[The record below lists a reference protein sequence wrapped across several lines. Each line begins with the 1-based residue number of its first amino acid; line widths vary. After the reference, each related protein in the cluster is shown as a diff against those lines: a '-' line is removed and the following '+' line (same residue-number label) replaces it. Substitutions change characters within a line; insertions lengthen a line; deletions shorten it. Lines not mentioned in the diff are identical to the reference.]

1 MGIKLKNIY
10 GRAHNAELHQHRER
24 ISLDSHSAMQ
34 STVHQGRD
42 EVGGIDQVKR
52 DVDER
57 VTERRI
63 GRLLHGYDYGNR
75 LDNIRLTVEQHNDTI
90 KGDVLAGFSSLQSR
104 LDDFKSSIETSRRG
118 WQANFEERVHKK
130 LHSVE
135 SVLAEILKALPVPED
150 NTIKQTPIIA
160 LDPHIQPL
168 ACPRHPEV
176 NGEVP
181 ESTNVDQEDEAT
193 NLTVPLD
200 NTRKQAP
207 VTALNPHVQSLAC
220 PQHPEDQSL
229 TNGEG
234 PENTIIEQGDET
246 TNSTVPT
253 VVEEHLLTSSGRARS
268 GEETCG
274 VVQPQMANNY
284 LHGTEQG
291 TEELGV
297 DVLAEHLLKGFEE
310 DGELAECQLIS
321 IFRFTTVSSDT
332 TSPPSMLYLPTFPP
346 GDGLQSLQA
355 MHTVPTHHPT
365 RATLT
370 CCLVAKPEHT
380 SSSKKAQ
387 KIFVVHIGK
396 FRSVYWTNPL
406 FVGVKAWCYGAMFR
420 NPPLLLPSK
429 DHDASP
435 LLPSL
440 WSCSGVSCVG
450 MPLAPAHASLGLNLL
465 WLVLLSLAGN
475 CQYSPPYWWSTLIPT
490 PLGWSGRARGRRGR
504 AGVAGLCSFQG
515 VMGYSIRCRY
525 QVLAA
530 LLVVNPD
537 PDATGVVG
545 VGKRKAGQGRSG
557 KPVSLSRRG
566 GIFYSLSV
574 LRTIM
579 PTVVAELQ
587 WGRNV
592 NACTLHAIFT
602 HAFAYQIIPLFLLL
616 SHLNIAYRRVGQV
629 NNERKQGAREQDTE
643 VGSSGKASDRV
654 TDRQTPNQD
663 MDQRFVYDVRQLL
676 DGVAEEEFD

>member
-10 GRAHNAELHQHRER
+10 GRARDAELHQHRER

-42 EVGGIDQVKR
+42 EAGGIDQVKR

-57 VTERRI
+57 LQSFE
-63 GRLLHGYDYGNR
+63 DR
-75 LDNIRLTVEQHNDTI
+75 LDNIRLTVGQHNDTI

-160 LDPHIQPL
+160 LDPHVQPL
-168 ACPRHPEV
+168 ACPRRPEV

-181 ESTNVDQEDEAT
+181 ESTNVDREDEAT

-220 PQHPEDQSL
+220 PRHPEDQSL

-234 PENTIIEQGDET
+234 PENTIIERGDET

-274 VVQPQMANNY
+274 VVQPQTANNY

-297 DVLAEHLLKGFEE
+297 DVLAEHLLKGFECGRVYNVSSTYFPDRGRGGALLWPYRYRE

-370 CCLVAKPEHT
+370 RCLVAKPEHT

-387 KIFVVHIGK
+387 KIFVVRIGK

-406 FVGVKAWCYGAMFR
+406 FVGVKAWCYGATFR
-420 NPPLLLPSK
+420 NPPPPSPSE

-435 LLPSL
+435 LLPPSR
-440 WSCSGVSCVG
+440 SC
-450 MPLAPAHASLGLNLL
+450 
-465 WLVLLSLAGN
+465 
-475 CQYSPPYWWSTLIPT
+475 I
-490 PLGWSGRARGRRGR
+490 
-504 AGVAGLCSFQG
+504 
-515 VMGYSIRCRY
+515 
-525 QVLAA
+525 LAA

-545 VGKRKAGQGRSG
+545 AGKRKAGQGRSD
-557 KPVSLSRRG
+557 KPVSLSRRD

-592 NACTLHAIFT
+592 NACTLHSIFT

-616 SHLNIAYRRVGQV
+616 SRLNVAYRRVGQV
-629 NNERKQGAREQDTE
+629 NNERKQGAREQDAE
-643 VGSSGKASDRV
+643 VGSPGEASDRV
-654 TDRQTPNQD
+654 TDRRTPNQD
-663 MDQRFVYDVRQLL
+663 MDRRFVYDVRQLP